1 LRHLYEYCL
10 ILVKNV
16 NEITAPLGNLDAE
29 AKHRAGVGSN
39 NTGERPTEKSGKNIS
54 LPLFSLWRSF

>member
-29 AKHRAGVGSN
+29 AQHRAGVGSN
-39 NTGERPTEKSGKNIS
+39 NTVERNTEKSGNIF
-54 LPLFSLWRSF
+54 LFHYFP